1 MYCSTS
7 NKRERVLS
15 QFPVQYREESE
26 KSEKEQTCIASER
39 RFLWTR
45 LEVIVNLHET
55 LSQ

>member
-39 RFLWTR
+39 RFFWTR